1 MADLV
6 FSLFG
11 LCVHSTSALLENLQ
25 TKEVGLK
32 SLKSFQNVES
42 QFIDFRGKK
51 CVYKMYEKIREMR

>member
-42 QFIDFRGKK
+42 QFIDFRGKNECTK
-51 CVYKMYEKIREMR
+51 CTKKFVK